1 MRKLQGL
8 IVMLLI
14 FISTV
19 HAQTTVV
26 TDELR
31 KQQRMQQSIYIVLG
45 VVITIMIGLFIYL
58 FTIDRKISKLEKGE

>member
-1 MRKLQGL
+1 
-8 IVMLLI
+8 MLLI